1 MKIIPVIDILNKK
14 VVHAKGGRRTDYQ
27 FLKSPLFNSSNPI
40 DVVVA
45 LEKLGFKE
53 IYLADL
59 DSIDKN
65 QTNFEI
71 LEKIRDNSRIE
82 LLVDAG
88 VKNKE
93 LATCLFNRN
102 VKKVIVG
109 TETLTSI
116 NFLKEAVKLFGE
128 NRIIVSL
135 DLKGNKILN
144 NFNLKEI
151 HNPFIFLKTIE
162 SFGVSQIIVL
172 DLMRVGS
179 ENGVD
184 IQLIDKI
191 MKKFKFDVFVGGGIR
206 GMPDLFELKNLGVS
220 GVLLGTALYANKI
233 NFTEL
238 RQKNLM
244 TI

>member
-14 VVHAKGGRRTDYQ
+14 VVHAKGGKRTDYQ

-65 QTNFEI
+65 QTNFEV

-93 LATCLFNRN
+93 LATCLFNKN
-102 VKKVIVG
+102 VRKVIVG

-116 NFLKEAVKLFGE
+116 SFLKEAVKLFGK

-135 DLKGNKILN
+135 DLKGDKMLN

-151 HNPFIFLKTIE
+151 HNPFTFLKTIE

-179 ENGVD
+179 ENGVNT
-184 IQLIDKI
+184 QLIDKI
-191 MKKFKFDVFVGGGIR
+191 MEKFEFDVFVGGGIR
-206 GMPDLFELKNLGVS
+206 GLPDLIELKNLGVS
-220 GVLLGTALYANKI
+220 GVLLGTALYSNKI
-233 NFTEL
+233 SLTEL
-238 RQKNLM
+238 RQKHLM
-244 TI
+244 TY

>member
-27 FLKSPLFNSSNPI
+27 LLKSTLFNSSNPI
-40 DVVVA
+40 DTVFT

-65 QTNFEI
+65 QANFEV

-102 VKKVIVG
+102 VRKVIVG

-116 NFLKEAVKLFGE
+116 SFLEEAVKLFGK

-135 DLKGNKILN
+135 DLKGGKMLN

-151 HNPFIFLKTIE
+151 HNPFVFLKTIE

-184 IQLIDKI
+184 TQLIDKI
-191 MKKFKFDVFVGGGIR
+191 MEKFEFDVFVGGGIR
-206 GMPDLFELKNLGVS
+206 GIPDLIELKNLGVS
-220 GVLLGTALYANKI
+220 GVLLGTALYSNKI
-233 NFTEL
+233 SLNEL

-244 TI
+244 T